1 MTVGTTRFDA
11 LVKAVLSEPVVKA
24 LAAQGFTRMVVQ
36 HGHSDWPG
44 DSTAHGLHIE
54 GYKLKPSLDEDMHE
68 ADAVISHG
76 GDFRMHTHTLVSSTP
91 LTHSLT
97 LRRWLHL

>member
-76 GDFRMHTHTLVSSTP
+76 GDSSMHTHTLISSTP
-91 LTHSLT
+91 LNHSDT
-97 LRRWLHL
+97 FC